1 MPQTARLRPGSWS
14 RIARRKRHEFPV
26 ASQQVCFSPQA
37 DLVGG
42 IVISAIGV
50 DAVRSARKRHGV
62 IALAALPLLLGVH
75 QMIEAFVWLGLQG
88 HEPHELERIAL
99 WAYLLIAFVVLPVFV
114 PLAVLLNEPLARRRW
129 AMAPL
134 AAVGL
139 AVAGDLFASMLD
151 GPVNVELRPYHLA
164 YAIDLSHGILVTA
177 LYVAAVCGTL
187 LLSSRRRV
195 VTFGIVNL
203 VAIAIIA
210 WLTFDGF
217 ASVWC
222 GWAAISSGAI
232 ALHVRIGRLHR
243 APPLTLTAV

>member
-1 MPQTARLRPGSWS
+1 
-14 RIARRKRHEFPV
+14 
-26 ASQQVCFSPQA
+26 VCFSPQA

-42 IVISAIGV
+42 FVISAIGV
-50 DAVRSARKRHGV
+50 DAVRSARKRHGAV
-62 IALAALPLLLGVH
+62 ALAALPILLGAH
-75 QMIEAFVWLGLQG
+75 QIIEAFVWLGLQG

-114 PLAVLLNEPLARRRW
+114 PLAVLLNEPLSRRRW

-134 AAVGL
+134 VVLGL
-139 AVAGDLFASMLD
+139 TVAGDLFAAMVR
-151 GPVNVELRPYHLA
+151 GPLNVELRPYHLD
-164 YAIDLSHGILVTA
+164 YSINLSYGILVTG

-203 VAIAIIA
+203 VAIGVIA

-232 ALHVRIGRLHR
+232 ALHMRIGRLHR
-243 APPLTLTAV
+243 AGPVALNAA